1 MQGIGCLHYG
11 DRRLLPV
18 NFIVVGEVA
27 LVAGERG
34 ASALLF
40 LLTHIFHQL
49 NGLKYLKSNVRDYG
63 VTIGFYA
70 FLSPL

>member
-1 MQGIGCLHYG
+1 MQGVRCLHYG
-11 DRRLLPV
+11 DRRLFQV

-40 LLTHIFHQL
+40 FTHSYLLRI
-49 NGLKYLKSNVRDYG
+49 R
-63 VTIGFYA
+63 
-70 FLSPL
+70 

>member
-11 DRRLLPV
+11 DRRLFPV

-40 LLTHIFHQL
+40 LLAHVSYEFIDLVDLLFSCSF
-49 NGLKYLKSNVRDYG
+49 KRS
-63 VTIGFYA
+63 
-70 FLSPL
+70 